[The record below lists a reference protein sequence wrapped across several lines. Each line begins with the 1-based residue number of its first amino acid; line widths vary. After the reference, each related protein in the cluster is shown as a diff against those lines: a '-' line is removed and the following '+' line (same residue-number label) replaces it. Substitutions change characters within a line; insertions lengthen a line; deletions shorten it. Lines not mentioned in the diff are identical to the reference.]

1 MTCDFRTA
9 RQAQILENLPPAF
22 FIFIETTMSN
32 TNNTTTNNNSMLLR
46 PDGSLNVDFLER
58 NITNE
63 IESHKK
69 YRAEDDMKKRAI
81 HSSKCPRFEYNIT
94 VTIPYLLMDDR

>member
-1 MTCDFRTA
+1 
-9 RQAQILENLPPAF
+9 
-22 FIFIETTMSN
+22 MSD
-32 TNNTTTNNNSMLLR
+32 TTTNNNNSMLLR